1 MLKSL
6 DLYGF
11 KSFADRNRFEFSP
24 GLTVIVGPNGSGK
37 SNVVDA
43 IKWVLG
49 EKSMKSLRG
58 KESSD
63 VIFNGSSTR
72 KPTNSAEVSLTFDN
86 SDKKLNFDASEVVV
100 TRRAFRGGEGSA
112 ESEYFLNRQPCKLKD
127 IRDLLLGTGLGT
139 HAYSIIEQGRV
150 DSLLQS
156 SPRDRRILFEEAAGI
171 SRFKAKKQEA
181 LNRLE
186 RIDQNLLR
194 LSDIVEEVQKRY
206 ERIQTQA
213 QRAMEFRE
221 LTERLEKLRF
231 QAAAM
236 DYSAS
241 QTKLQA
247 ADSKITDLT
256 QEQTELQAQ
265 LDTLDASLQQ
275 FEQSNSNYD
284 KKIQVL
290 TEKIAANRHSIGASE
305 SVVTFQ
311 TRRMNELDGEINS
324 GRTRIAEMR
333 RRLRALQNSLQSRE
347 EELTQAQSQHA
358 EVANNLLL
366 AKSHLDEIV
375 KKLDELRTQKETLRE
390 LIFDQM
396 RQISAVENV
405 ISSLSLQEETARRQL
420 EQNTAHIQAIQD
432 DVKKA
437 LDSQSDLERQQSEL
451 EALKARCVEDLTE
464 AKNEEEAAERL
475 WNDAKNHLMELHR
488 RHSAMLGRISTLE
501 ELQERHEGLSPG
513 VRYLLTEA
521 RRHADGP
528 FRDIS
533 GLVADLIQVDVDAA
547 SLIEVALGEKA
558 QYLVVEP
565 NSTLLDALRQNS
577 QGFPGRVGFIWMDD
591 FLPPEYLKGG
601 SFNSLSEPLKA
612 RLRANSARFAHTLIT
627 NGLEKVPGVV
637 GRADQFIECE
647 DRCLPLFKYLLGETW
662 IVEDLGTAMDLSRA
676 IYSGKLPL
684 PVFPAIDFFGTGPTG
699 IGNAGDP
706 DSIFQ
711 NPNKNPSD
719 SSIIRAQSTASGI
732 ILPQIHFVTL
742 AGERYSADGV
752 LAIGPQHASSNL
764 ISRRSELRT
773 LGSQLT
779 ILSDEI
785 VQADEE
791 VQKTQGK
798 LAAQKQNVEELEDS
812 LEETEQQLIAHR
824 QGIQAAAERQ
834 NQLDQRIQE
843 FTQTGKEMEARLAE
857 LQKQLADSKQE
868 KETLERTLKEQNAQ
882 MNALDAE
889 ITGNDEQRGEKNR
902 VVTECKVEL
911 AKSEERLE
919 SLDDAIRQLNGDC
932 SERGKII
939 TDQESHL
946 AQNLNLFHEAERLT
960 LANNARL
967 ADFYLAQENCETRVK
982 RLRAERDSSHS
993 QRSEITGETGRLR
1006 KRIRQIGEKVHALE
1020 LEKGTLEHEAEN
1032 VVVRLCE
1039 DYSIEPTDF
1048 LQKIESVSEE
1058 EKKENAA
1065 VHREI
1070 NQLRSRIHGLGNI
1083 NSEALN
1089 ELDELKSR
1097 YEMLNGQYQEILA
1110 AKEKLLKLIDRVNHD
1125 SRVIFMKTFDQIG
1138 EYFYHIF
1145 RDLFGGGNAE
1155 LQLTECADPLE
1166 AGIEIVAQPP
1176 GKQRLNM
1183 TLMSGGEKT
1192 LTCVALL
1199 FALFKNHP
1207 TQFCILDEVD
1217 AALDEANTVRLTEI
1231 LHQFCEQTQF
1241 IIISHSRKTMSVA
1254 NTIYGVTMQDSGIS
1268 KQVSVKFEEVSD
1280 DGVLESLGI
1289 RLFPAEN
1296 QSLAG

>member
-6 DLYGF
+6 DLCGF
-11 KSFADRNRFEFSP
+11 KSFADRNRFEFSS

-37 SNVVDA
+37 SNVVDS

-58 KESSD
+58 KDSSD

-72 KPTNSAEVSLTFDN
+72 KPMNSAEVSLTFDN
-86 SDKKLNFDASEVVV
+86 SDKKLDFDASEVVV

-156 SPRDRRILFEEAAGI
+156 SPRDRRMLFEEAAGI
-171 SRFKAKKQEA
+171 SRFKAKKLEA
-181 LNRLE
+181 MNRLE

-206 ERIQTQA
+206 EKIQSQA
-213 QRAMEFRE
+213 LRATKYRE

-236 DYSAS
+236 DYSS
-241 QTKLQA
+241 SRTKLQA
-247 ADSKITDLT
+247 ADGKIATLS
-256 QEQTELQAQ
+256 QEQTELQAR
-265 LDTLDASLQQ
+265 LDATDASLQQ
-275 FEQSNSNYD
+275 FEQSNSHFD
-284 KKIQVL
+284 KQIQVL
-290 TEKIAANRHSIGASE
+290 AEKIATNRHSIGASE

-311 TRRMNELDGEINS
+311 TRRMTELDGEINS

-333 RRLRALQNSLQSRE
+333 RRLRSLQITLQSRE
-347 EELTQAQSQHA
+347 DELAQAKNQHA

-375 KKLDELRTQKETLRE
+375 RKLDELRSRKETFRE
-390 LIFDQM
+390 LVFDLM
-396 RQISAVENV
+396 RQISATENA
-405 ISSLSLQEETARRQL
+405 IGSLSLQEETARLQF
-420 EQNTAHIQAIQD
+420 EQNSAHISAIQE

-437 LDSQSDLERQQSEL
+437 RDRQIELERQQSEL
-451 EALKARCVEDLTE
+451 EAMKARCEEDLAE
-464 AKNEEEAAERL
+464 ARSEEEVAERL
-475 WNDAKNHLMELHR
+475 WNEAKNHLMELHR

-565 NSTLLDALRQNS
+565 NSTLFDALRQNS
-577 QGFPGRVGFIWMDD
+577 QGFPGRVGFIWLDD
-591 FLPPEYLKGG
+591 FLSPEFLKGG
-601 SFNSLSEPLKA
+601 RSGSLSEALKA
-612 RLRANSARFAHTLIT
+612 RLRANAARFAHTLIT

-684 PVFPAIDFFGTGPTG
+684 PVFPAIDFFGTGPVG
-699 IGNAGDP
+699 AGNAADP
-706 DSIFQ
+706 ASIFQ
-711 NPNKNPSD
+711 NTSEKTSD
-719 SSIIRAQSTASGI
+719 SAIIRAQSTASGI
-732 ILPQIHFVTL
+732 LLPQIHFVTL

-752 LAIGPQHASSNL
+752 LAIGPQHTSSNL

-785 VQADEE
+785 SRADEE

-798 LAAQKQNVEELEDS
+798 LNVQKQNVEELEDS

-824 QGIQAAAERQ
+824 QGIHASTERQ
-834 NQLDQRIQE
+834 NQLAQRIQE
-843 FTQTGKEMEARLAE
+843 FTQTGKEMRARLEE
-857 LQKQLADSKQE
+857 LQNQLAKSKEE
-868 KETLERTLKEQNAQ
+868 KEKLEQKSKEQNALL
-882 MNALDAE
+882 ASLDEE
-889 ITGNDEQRGEKNR
+889 ITQNDEQRAEKNR

-919 SLDDAIRQLNGDC
+919 SLGNTIRQLNGDRT
-932 SERGKII
+932 ERGKII
-939 TDQESHL
+939 AEQETQL

-967 ADFYLAQENCETRVK
+967 ADFYFAQEACEAQVK

-993 QRSEITGETGRLR
+993 QRSEITGEAGRLR
-1006 KRIRQIGEKVHALE
+1006 KRIRQIEEKVHALE

-1032 VVVRLCE
+1032 VVARLCE
-1039 DYSIEPTDF
+1039 DYSIEPAEF
-1048 LQKIESVSEE
+1048 LKKLETVSEE

-1065 VHREI
+1065 VRREI
-1070 NQLRSRIHGLGNI
+1070 NQLRSQIQGLGSI

-1089 ELDELKSR
+1089 ELDELKAR
-1097 YEMLNGQYQEILA
+1097 YETLNGQFQEIQA
-1110 AKEKLLKLIDRVNHD
+1110 AKEKLLKLIERVNHD
-1125 SRVIFMKTFDQIG
+1125 SRVIFMKTFDRIG

-1166 AGIEIVAQPP
+1166 AGIEIIAQPP
-1176 GKQRLNM
+1176 GKQRLNL

-1192 LTCVALL
+1192 MTCVALL

-1207 TQFCILDEVD
+1207 SQFCILDEVD

-1231 LHQFCEQTQF
+1231 LHQFRDQTQF
-1241 IIISHSRKTMSVA
+1241 IIISHSKKTMSVA
-1254 NTIYGVTMQDSGIS
+1254 NTIYGVTMQDSGVS

-1280 DGVLESLGI
+1280 DGILESLGI
-1289 RLFPAEN
+1289 RLFPAEG
-1296 QSLAG
+1296 QAMAG